1 MGNKTNEINANRA
14 GTNQIDALKGSANQ
28 SRPGSTR
35 SLKSRRS
42 AKRTLD
48 VVVSAATFIVSAP
61 IQGIVALLVLKEFG
75 RPVIFTQ
82 DRPGL
87 DGRVFQLRKFRTM
100 LPVDESK
107 GQVSDTDRLT
117 SFGKFLRSTSLDELP
132 TLLNVLRGDMSI
144 VGPRPLLVKYLE
156 LYTPEQFRRHDV
168 RPGITGL
175 AQVRGRNSISWEEKF
190 SLDIEYV
197 NNQSLALD
205 FRIMLETIRAVVLRK
220 GISAATSPTMHEF
233 EGSKEGQELP
243 K

>member
-1 MGNKTNEINANRA
+1 M
-14 GTNQIDALKGSANQ
+14 
-28 SRPGSTR
+28 
-35 SLKSRRS
+35 KSRRT

-48 VVVSAATFIVSAP
+48 VVVSAAAFIVSAP
-61 IQGIVALLVLKEFG
+61 IQGIVALLVLREFG

-87 DGRVFQLRKFRTM
+87 YGHIFKLRKFRTM
-100 LPVDESK
+100 LPVDESI
-107 GQVSDTDRLT
+107 GRVSDADRLT
-117 SFGKFLRSTSLDELP
+117 RFGKFLRSTSLDELP
-132 TLLNVLRGDMSI
+132 TLLNVLRGDMSL

-175 AQVRGRNSISWEEKF
+175 AQVRGRNSLSWEEKF

-205 FRIMLETIRAVVLRK
+205 FRIMLETIRAVLLRK
-220 GISAATSPTMHEF
+220 GISAPTSPTMHEF
-233 EGSKEGQELP
+233 EGSKEDQELLN
-243 K
+243 